1 MIQSLKCILLSLI
14 GEYLPLVSDGSWAL
28 GFDVPWIFSALLFII
43 LVWGV
48 WKLLCK
54 FLEVIL

>member
-1 MIQSLKCILLSLI
+1 MIQTLKDILLSLI
-14 GEYLPLVSDGSWAL
+14 GEYAPAVSEGSWAL
-28 GFDVPWIFSALLFII
+28 GFDVPWIFSAVLFIV

-54 FLEVIL
+54 VVEVIL